1 MSLPK
6 LLTFAFNGQ
15 PCEVAR
21 KDGSGRLRP
30 LSAMMDDAARA
41 TGNTRYWVGVE
52 ERWDARDVRG
62 TVLDPEQPIRS
73 LKERG
78 HADVYV
84 NLRPGI
90 GA

>member
-1 MSLPK
+1 MSLPSR
-6 LLTFAFNGQ
+6 LTFAFNGQ

-21 KDGSGRLRP
+21 KDESGRLRP
-30 LSAMMDDAARA
+30 LLQMMDEAAQL
-41 TGNTRYWVGVE
+41 TGNDRYWQGQRE
-52 ERWDARDVRG
+52 IWEARDVRG
-62 TVLDPEQPIRS
+62 TLLDPEQPIRS

-78 HADVYV
+78 HADIYV